1 MHLLHFMLYFA
12 RSLASNFASS
22 FRGQGSRRQARANTS
37 DAKVS
42 SATRWN
48 CAALAVLHLAFVRKV
63 SAFDSRP
70 CLGALC
76 APIELSVA
84 AWAKNGLGGALRVVA
99 PVAVLCL
106 APQAGVFPQSLRD
119 GLLIVAR
126 YAHSYRNHPI
136 KL

>member
-1 MHLLHFMLYFA
+1 MLYIA
-12 RSLASNFASS
+12 RYEASNSAAS
-22 FRGQGSRRQARANTS
+22 FRGQRSRRQACAHSS
-37 DAKVS
+37 DPKVS

-48 CAALAVLHLAFVRKV
+48 CAALAVMHKAFVRKV